1 MRRSMTFGDRLRV
14 RGCCAGVLG
23 AAVDG
28 AAQTS
33 TGGLRGFVRDGTGGV
48 LAGVTVEASS
58 PARIGAPAVTVTDEQ
73 GLYSFTNLPVGE
85 YTLRYETAGFTTVR
99 RERPARR
106 GRPHHPGGHRHGGR
120 QRSSR
125 R

>member
-1 MRRSMTFGDRLRV
+1 MTARTFG
-14 RGCCAGVLG
+14 GVLLVV
-23 AAVDG
+23 ALAVLVAG
-28 AAQTS
+28 TAAAQTS

-58 PARIGAPAVTVTDEQ
+58 PARIGAPAVTVTDAQ

-85 YTLRYETAGFTTVR
+85 YTLRYEICRLHHRAA
-99 RERPARR
+99 REPARR

-120 QRSSR
+120 GRSSR